1 MKNGENRVNMEFLK
15 QFNSALDEIERC
27 KKVQFLITTGD
38 GKFYSNGLDQTFL
51 KTCTTEE
58 FLETLTLLNKTLVRF
73 MTFPVLTVAAI
84 NGHAFALG
92 AILALAHD
100 YRVMRT
106 KRGWFCLPEVKY
118 NMLFEKGH
126 ILLFRAK
133 IKEPKALTDA
143 MLMGWRFVAEEAL
156 SGGIVQKICDIEDL
170 MNTAVH
176 MGQAVI
182 GQNIFKRA
190 TIKHLKSDLYSD
202 IINAFQSK
210 TVSRQG
216 VLQGISQFDRKSK
229 L

>member
-1 MKNGENRVNMEFLK
+1 M
-15 QFNSALDEIERC
+15 RC

-51 KTCTTEE
+51 KTCSTEE
-58 FLETLTLLNKTLVRF
+58 FMETFNLLNKTLIRF

-106 KRGWFCLPEVKY
+106 KKGWFCLPEVKY
-118 NMLFEKGH
+118 DMLFGKAT
-126 ILLFRAK
+126 ILLLRAK
-133 IKEPKALTDA
+133 IKEPKVLTDA
-143 MLMGWRFVAEEAL
+143 VLMGWRFVAEEAL

-170 MNTAVH
+170 LNTAVH

-182 GQNIFKRA
+182 GQNIFKRD
-190 TIKHLKSDLYSD
+190 TIKHLKSQLYSD
-202 IINAFQSK
+202 IINAFQSD

-216 VLQGISQFDRKSK
+216 VLQSIAQFDRKSK